1 MNSETL
7 PAWRDDRHYDYTA
20 RLSRREW
27 AWEFL
32 RRNRDFCE
40 AWRSYQ
46 LEYGI
51 VGYDAGTTML
61 VSQFETPRLTEWGLL
76 YSSAPDQDAL
86 MAVVFWSPDLCAS
99 VLRMTAFPLSA
110 RIDATPFLLRDIAC
124 ASVLLDVP
132 FGPQHLL
139 FTEEGRGLQLL
150 IEGEEVVR
158 PVRLL
163 TNGAPKAELVSGQLR
178 ALHCFNELRL
188 TGRLCP
194 SSIQRDP
201 LSPRLRHVLRV
212 LDADLAGA
220 TREEIGDVLLT
231 EGRATERWQGN
242 GRALR
247 DYVRRAL
254 RRGQDLMCKSYR
266 DLLT

>member
-1 MNSETL
+1 MSDQNL
-7 PAWRDDRHYDYTA
+7 PAWGDPRAYDYTA

-32 RRNRDFCE
+32 RRNQNFVE
-40 AWRSYQ
+40 AWRTSQ
-46 LEYGI
+46 LEYGLA
-51 VGYDAGTTML
+51 GYDAGTTML
-61 VSQFETPRLTEWGLL
+61 VSRYETPRLSEWGLL
-76 YSSAPDQDAL
+76 YSSAPDQNAQL
-86 MAVVFWSPDLCAS
+86 AIVFWLPELCSS
-99 VLRMTAFPLSA
+99 VLRMTAFPMSA
-110 RIDATPFLLRDIAC
+110 RIDATPFLLRDISC

-132 FGPQHLL
+132 SGPQHLL

-150 IEGEEVVR
+150 VEGEEVVR

-163 TNGAPKAELVSGQLR
+163 TNAAPMPEFVSGQLR
-178 ALHCFNELRL
+178 ALQCFNELRL

-194 SSIQRDP
+194 TSVQRDP

-220 TREEIGDVLLT
+220 SRDDIGDALLG
-231 EGRATERWQGN
+231 EGCASERWQGS

-254 RRGQDLMCKSYR
+254 RRGQDLMRRSYR
-266 DLLT
+266 GLLA

>member
-1 MNSETL
+1 MTSN
-7 PAWRDDRHYDYTA
+7 WKDDHRYDYTA
-20 RLSRREW
+20 RLARREW

-32 RRNRDFCE
+32 RRNPDFCE
-40 AWRSYQ
+40 AWRVCQ

-61 VSQFETPRLTEWGLL
+61 VSQYETPRLSEWGLL

-86 MAVVFWSPDLCAS
+86 TAIVFWSPELCSS

-110 RIDATPFLLRDIAC
+110 RIDATPFLLRDITC

-132 FGPQHLL
+132 SGPQHLL
-139 FTEEGRGLQLL
+139 FTDEGRGLQLV

-163 TNGAPKAELVSGQLR
+163 TNGAPEAGLVSGQLR
-178 ALHCFNELRL
+178 ALRCFNELRL
-188 TGRLCP
+188 TGRLSP
-194 SSIQRDP
+194 SSVQRDP
-201 LSPRLRHVLRV
+201 LSSRLRHVLRV
-212 LDADLAGA
+212 LDADLAGVS
-220 TREEIGDVLLT
+220 RDEIADTLLA
-231 EGRATERWQGN
+231 EGHAAES

-247 DYVRRAL
+247 DYIRRAL
-254 RRGQDLMCKSYR
+254 RRGQDLTRRSYR

>member
-1 MNSETL
+1 MSTDASPTWL
-7 PAWRDDRHYDYTA
+7 DDRRYKYTV

-40 AWRSYQ
+40 AWRSCQ

-61 VSQFETPRLTEWGLL
+61 VSQHETPRLAEWGLL

-86 MAVVFWSPDLCAS
+86 TAIVFWSPDLCSS
-99 VLRMTAFPLSA
+99 VLRMAAFPLSA

-132 FGPQHLL
+132 SGPQHLL

-150 IEGEEVVR
+150 VEGEEVVR

-163 TNGAPKAELVSGQLR
+163 TNGAPKPELVSGQLR

-220 TREEIGDVLLT
+220 TREEIGEVLLM
-231 EGRATERWQGN
+231 EGRATERWQGS

-254 RRGQDLMCKSYR
+254 RRGQDLMRKSYR
-266 DLLT
+266 ALLS

>member
-1 MNSETL
+1 MSADALLT
-7 PAWRDDRHYDYTA
+7 WRDDRRYEYTA

-32 RRNRDFCE
+32 RRNQAFCE
-40 AWRSYQ
+40 AWRSCQ

-86 MAVVFWSPDLCAS
+86 TAIVFWSPDLCSS

-132 FGPQHLL
+132 SGPQHLL

-150 IEGEEVVR
+150 IEGEEIVR
-158 PVRLL
+158 PVRFL
-163 TNGAPKAELVSGQLR
+163 TNGAPKPELVSGQLR

-188 TGRLCP
+188 SGRLCA
-194 SSIQRDP
+194 SSVQRDP

-220 TREEIGDVLLT
+220 TREDIGEVLLA
-231 EGRATERWQGN
+231 EGRATERWQGS

-254 RRGQDLMCKSYR
+254 RRGQDLMRTSYR
-266 DLLT
+266 TLLS

>member
-1 MNSETL
+1 MNSD
-7 PAWRDDRHYDYTA
+7 WKDNHGYDYTA

-32 RRNRDFCE
+32 RRNACFCE
-40 AWRSYQ
+40 ARRTCQ

-51 VGYDAGTTML
+51 LGYDAATTML
-61 VSQFETPRLTEWGLL
+61 VSQFETPPLTAWGLL
-76 YSSAPDQDAL
+76 YSYEPDPDAL
-86 MAVVFWSPDLCAS
+86 TDIVFWSPELCSS

-132 FGPQHLL
+132 SGPQHLL
-139 FTEEGRGLQLL
+139 FADEGRGLQLL
-150 IEGEEVVR
+150 VEGEEVVR

-163 TNGAPKAELVSGQLR
+163 TNGAPKADLASAQLR
-178 ALHCFNELRL
+178 SLHCFNELRL
-188 TGRLCP
+188 TGRLSP
-194 SSIQRDP
+194 SSVQRDP

-212 LDADLAGA
+212 LDADLSGAG
-220 TREEIGDVLLT
+220 REEIGEVLLA
-231 EGRATERWQGN
+231 EGRASERWQGS

-254 RRGQDLMCKSYR
+254 RRGQDLMRRSYR
-266 DLLT
+266 DLLS